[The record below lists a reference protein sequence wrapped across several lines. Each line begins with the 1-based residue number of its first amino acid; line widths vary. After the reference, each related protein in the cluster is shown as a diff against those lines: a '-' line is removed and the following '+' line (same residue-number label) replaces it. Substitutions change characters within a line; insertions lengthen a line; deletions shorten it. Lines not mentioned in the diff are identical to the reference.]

1 MAEEINGAL
10 KNISL
15 AYDGARFSFDNRNYD
30 NNLIVEP
37 TVRYLFINK
46 NALSPKEFGEN
57 NAGVKL
63 WYNKTIDENGNYISD
78 DENKLNWVQ
87 LDLTKEDLVIW
98 KPESLTFV
106 IKDDIMFMDE
116 NNSAIPLSSIFLKVE
131 KTGKTRKIDPETFEV
146 QVGKDGDFIMEE
158 GDHIYSATVQLFS
171 DNHGVG
177 KYITPMTPQSYTFI
191 EDLNNGISYN
201 ETQEFSVTMTGF
213 TLEEAETSYWRIE
226 GEDKTY
232 GYQAT
237 GSGSGPS
244 SSSAGSA
251 SVASDEENIYIGDEL
266 VEDGNT
272 VLDGNKA
279 KTASGIEED
288 DDKLRVDLKL
298 QEDGSIIASA
308 IIGSDKIQ
316 VGGNVAI
323 TFCMDSATRTA
334 YCFKVKNGQDGVN
347 IVLRSS
353 SGYTLTTG
361 DLSTILNAEIYYGIN
376 LMNGDNSERTYY
388 YVWKKD
394 KKALSF
400 FKKAKVVTE
409 EDPNTSIITSRTEL
423 EEYKVE
429 NG

>member
-1 MAEEINGAL
+1 M
-10 KNISL
+10 
-15 AYDGARFSFDNRNYD
+15 DD
-30 NNLIVEP
+30 
-37 TVRYLFINK
+37 
-46 NALSPKEFGEN
+46 
-57 NAGVKL
+57 
-63 WYNKTIDENGNYISD
+63 KTTTY
-78 DENKLNWVQ
+78 
-87 LDLTKEDLVIW
+87 
-98 KPESLTFV
+98 
-106 IKDDIMFMDE
+106 
-116 NNSAIPLSSIFLKVE
+116 SS
-131 KTGKTRKIDPETFEV
+131 
-146 QVGKDGDFIMEE
+146 
-158 GDHIYSATVQLFS
+158 TVQFFS
-171 DNHGVG
+171 DNRGVG

-213 TLEEAETSYWRIE
+213 TLEEAENSYWRIE
-226 GEDKTY
+226 GENKTY

-272 VLDGNKA
+272 ILDGNKA
-279 KTASGIEED
+279 KTVSGIEED

-308 IIGSDKIQ
+308 TIGSDKIQ

-323 TFCMDSATRTA
+323 TFCIDSAPRTA

-394 KKALSF
+394 RKALSS
-400 FKKAKVVTE
+400 FKKEKVVTE

-423 EEYKVE
+423 EEYKIE
-429 NG
+429 NGQTNANFFTQKEIYITASDFGMKADYRCDVFSSLEDAKKEYLLNNENEDTSLEILE